1 MLALVVGGCLI
12 VAGVLIDVVWTT
24 ITAGGGRGP
33 LSSALARGL
42 WKAGLA
48 GRPGH
53 RRREVVGVAVTAA
66 VPAIW
71 VLLSWAGFAVMVLAD
86 AGSVVDAASQ
96 QPTSALG
103 KVSFAAGSL
112 AGAGSSL
119 VAGSPAWEL
128 VNNVGAIVG
137 LALVTLSLTY
147 VLQVV
152 TAVTDARTV
161 ASDIA
166 ALGSTPDDAVASAL
180 PSVGLGTF
188 PLQLSSIAEG
198 LSATAQAHLAFPMLQ
213 FFHSQEPASSVAVNL
228 ARFDEIVTLLDHAV
242 PEDHVPAV
250 RAGRSA
256 VDRFLATLDL
266 PANPSRPPPSRP

>member
-1 MLALVVGGCLI
+1 M
-12 VAGVLIDVVWTT
+12 
-24 ITAGGGRGP
+24 
-33 LSSALARGL
+33 
-42 WKAGLA
+42 
-48 GRPGH
+48 
-53 RRREVVGVAVTAA
+53 
-66 VPAIW
+66 
-71 VLLSWAGFAVMVLAD
+71 
-86 AGSVVDAASQ
+86 
-96 QPTSALG
+96 
-103 KVSFAAGSL
+103 
-112 AGAGSSL
+112 
-119 VAGSPAWEL
+119 
-128 VNNVGAIVG
+128 NNVGAIVG
-137 LALVTLSLTY
+137 LALATLSLTY

-152 TAVTDARTV
+152 TAVTDERTV

-180 PSVGLGTF
+180 RSVGFRTF

-242 PEDHVPAV
+242 PEDHVPTV

-266 PANPSRPPPSRP
+266 PASPCQPPPVPSLTTLRDVRGDIVDDEAFAAAVADLAPRRSALQSLVRAGGWS